1 MRNSFVDGL
10 FRIFGISNPH
20 RVRTEN
26 GWEQDGKALKGD
38 WEQVGKYLQEEQR
51 RYDER

>member
-10 FRIFGISNPH
+10 SQIFGVPTPRRI
-20 RVRTEN
+20 RTEN
-26 GWEQDGKALKGD
+26 GWEQDGKMLKSD
-38 WEQVGKYLQEEQR
+38 WEQVGKYFQEEQR